1 MPERFTSRW
10 DTLVFAVCIV
20 LSLAARIAPAG
31 VQTVLASGTRNTI
44 LAPLLEIQHQAE
56 RFRTSRAR
64 FAAVVAA
71 RDSAALA
78 AMEFGAVREENDRL
92 RELLDLG
99 PRLPTRY
106 VTAEVLHQSSP
117 VDGLTLLL
125 SAGAADGVRPMAPV
139 LAPSGLLGVV
149 RTVDSNRSVAVI
161 WQHPDFR
168 ASAMTLEGTVFGIV
182 APAGTGGVEPL
193 LELIG
198 VPFGQRVP
206 NGTRLFTAGFG
217 GVYPRGVPL
226 GEVTGV
232 ADEIEGLSRTY
243 WVRPAVHP
251 SAVSHVIILTGQAL
265 DLTDVFGQ

>member
-10 DTLVFAVCIV
+10 DTLAFAVCIV
-20 LSLAARIAPAG
+20 LSLAARVAPDG
-31 VQTVLASGTRNTI
+31 VQTWVASGTRNTI
-44 LAPLLEIQHQAE
+44 LAPLLEIQLQAE

-71 RDSAALA
+71 RDSAALG
-78 AMEFGAVREENDRL
+78 AMELGAVREENNRL
-92 RELLDLG
+92 RELLGLG
-99 PRLPTRY
+99 ARISTRY

-125 SAGAADGVRPMAPV
+125 AAGANDGVRPMAPV
-139 LAPSGLLGVV
+139 LSPAGLLGVV
-149 RTVDSNRSVAVI
+149 RTVDGDRSIAVI
-161 WQHPDFR
+161 WRHPDFR
-168 ASAMTLEGTVFGIV
+168 ASAMTLEATVFGIV
-182 APAGTGGVEPL
+182 GPAGAGGVEPV
-193 LELIG
+193 LELTG

-206 NGTRLFTAGFG
+206 NGTWLFTAGFG

-226 GEVTGV
+226 GQVTGV

-243 WVRPAVHP
+243 WVQPAVHP
-251 SAVSHVIILTGQAL
+251 SAVSHAIILTGPAL